1 MKLKLGLLLDVK
13 NKMILKNVFMI
24 IIGILL
30 FVSCTTSQQ
39 EYVITELEYSD
50 YVKVIKRAEWGWLPL
65 EKGKEEAEIKRITIH
80 HGGVEFT
87 RDKDPV
93 EAIRNLQKWS
103 REEKEWI
110 DIPYHF
116 MIDLDGRI
124 YEARPINYPGDTNT
138 EYDPTGHALIEIM
151 GNYEIQ
157 KFTEVQQKSL
167 VEIITFLVKEFGI
180 PLSEIKTHKDYS
192 ELTDCPGKDVY
203 KYFQDSSITKRIE
216 SLLDEN
222 K

>member
-1 MKLKLGLLLDVK
+1 M
-13 NKMILKNVFMI
+13 KNVLLI

-30 FVSCTTSQQ
+30 FESCATSKI
-39 EYVITELEYSD
+39 EYPIIELDYSGN
-50 YVKVIKRAEWGWLPL
+50 VKVIKRADWGWLPL
-65 EKGKEEAEIKRITIH
+65 ENGKEEAAIKHITIH

-87 RDKDPV
+87 TVEDPV

-103 REEKEWI
+103 RAEKEWI

-116 MIDLDGRI
+116 MIDLEGNI

-157 KFTEVQQKSL
+157 EFTEVQQNSL
-167 VEIITFLVKEFGI
+167 VDIIAFLAKEYNV
-180 PLSEIKTHKDYS
+180 PLTEIKTHKDYS
-192 ELTDCPGKDVY
+192 EMTACPGKDVY
-203 KYFQDSSITKRIE
+203 KYFQNGSMVKRVETK
-216 SLLDEN
+216 LN
-222 K
+222 KLE

>member
-1 MKLKLGLLLDVK
+1 M
-13 NKMILKNVFMI
+13 KNVLLI
-24 IIGILL
+24 ISGVLL
-30 FVSCTTSQQ
+30 FASCTASKQ
-39 EYVITELEYSD
+39 EYPVTELEYSNS
-50 YVKVIKRAEWGWLPL
+50 VKVIKRADWGWLPL
-65 EKGKEEAEIKRITIH
+65 EKGKEEAEIKKITIH

-87 RDKDPV
+87 ADKDPA

-103 REEKEWI
+103 RAEKEWI

-116 MIDLDGRI
+116 MIDLDGKI

-138 EYDPTGHALIEIM
+138 EYDPTGHALVEIM

-157 KFTEVQQKSL
+157 EFTETQQKSL
-167 VEIITFLVKEFGI
+167 VDIITFLAKEYSV

-192 ELTDCPGKDVY
+192 ATTLCPGKDVY
-203 KYFQDSSITKRIE
+203 KYFQDSSIVKRVKIKLNE
-216 SLLDEN
+216 L

>member
-1 MKLKLGLLLDVK
+1 M
-13 NKMILKNVFMI
+13 KNVLLI

-30 FVSCTTSQQ
+30 FVSCATSKM
-39 EYVITELEYSD
+39 EYHVNELEYSNH
-50 YVKVIKRAEWGWLPL
+50 VKVIKRVDWGWLPL
-65 EKGKEEAEIKRITIH
+65 EKGKEEAEIKKITIH

-87 RDKDPV
+87 AEEDPV

-103 REEKEWI
+103 RAEKEWI

-116 MIDLDGRI
+116 MIDLDGNI
-124 YEARPINYPGDTNT
+124 YETRPINYPGDTNT

-157 KFTEVQQKSL
+157 KFKAVQIKSL
-167 VEIITFLVKEFGI
+167 VEIIAFLAKEFNV
-180 PLSEIKTHKDYS
+180 PLTEIKTHKDYS
-192 ELTDCPGKDVY
+192 ELTACPGKGVY
-203 KYFQDSSITKRIE
+203 KYFQDGSIVNSVEIKLNE
-216 SLLDEN
+216 L